1 MPTKE
6 ETILAER
13 RQALEEEFFRRRE
26 QALIERMRQEQ
37 QRRELTEA
45 LSQASGIKDPEVLRK
60 LVDLGIQPRTLAPL
74 ALVPLVEVAWADG
87 SMAPKEREAIVAAA
101 EAAGLDR
108 GSAGFALLESW
119 LEERPEPAL
128 RQVWFEYVRALCS
141 ALDEAGRQR
150 LRSEVMGRA
159 RAVAEAAGG
168 ILGLGRKVSPAE
180 EQVLRELEAAF
191 TTE

>member
-26 QALIERMRQEQ
+26 QALIEKMRQEQ

-45 LSQASGIKDPEVLRK
+45 LSEASGIKDPEVLRK

-87 SMAPKEREAIVAAA
+87 SIARQEREAIVKAAH
-101 EAAGLDR
+101 EAGLEK

-119 LEERPEPAL
+119 LEERPDPRL
-128 RQVWFEYVRALCS
+128 RQVWLEYVRALCQV
-141 ALDEAGRQR
+141 LDDAGQKR
-150 LRSEVMGRA
+150 LRDEVLGRA
-159 RAVAEAAGG
+159 RAVAQAAGG
-168 ILGLGRKVSPAE
+168 ILGFGRKISPAE
-180 EQVLRELEAAF
+180 EEVLRELETAF
-191 TTE
+191 TTG

>member
-60 LVDLGIQPRTLAPL
+60 LVDLGVQPRTLAPL

-168 ILGLGRKVSPAE
+168 ILGLGRKVSQAE
-180 EQVLRELEAAF
+180 ERVLRELEAAF

>member
-6 ETILAER
+6 EAVLAER

-26 QALIERMRQEQ
+26 QALLEKMRQEQ
-37 QRRELTEA
+37 QRRELAEA
-45 LSQASGIKDPEVLRK
+45 LAEASGIKDPEVLRK

-87 SMAPKEREAIVAAA
+87 SIARQEREAIAAA
-101 EAAGLDR
+101 AQQAGIEK

-119 LEERPEPAL
+119 LEERPAPAL
-128 RQVWFEYVRALCS
+128 RQVWREYVRALCTV
-141 ALDEAGRQR
+141 LDEPGRQR
-150 LRSEVMGRA
+150 LRHEVMGRA

-180 EQVLRELEAAF
+180 EEVLRELETAF
-191 TTE
+191 TLD

>member
-141 ALDEAGRQR
+141 ALDEAGRER

-168 ILGLGRKVSPAE
+168 ILGLGRKVSQAE
-180 EQVLRELEAAF
+180 EQVLRELDAAF
-191 TTE
+191 TKE